1 MNRRWKIALAALV
14 VVLVLGVV
22 AAGVV
27 AADEPD
33 ETGRVGKRLWP
44 RHGPGAGVGFA
55 GLGKMTELLEMN
67 PRELLQA
74 LGDGNSIADLAGDK
88 DMAIGDIVDAM
99 VAQSEGCNAELVE
112 QEFLTDEQA
121 GARSAQ
127 ARQRAL
133 DMVTLPLPYGLQGE
147 ALRAAAEAIGISVED
162 LIAEIEGGNTIAQ
175 VAEDKGIEPDKV
187 VEALVA
193 AKEDS
198 LQEMVDLDLMTETQA
213 KLALYR
219 YRTVAERFVTE
230 GYQCPSLSRRFAQ
243 GIARGALSR
252 GRAFQG
258 NRFRPTRPFGPQI

>member
-1 MNRRWKIALAALV
+1 MNRRWKITLAALV
-14 VVLVLGVV
+14 VVLVLGGIAV
-22 AAGVV
+22 GVV

-44 RHGPGAGVGFA
+44 LGGQGAHAGFA
-55 GLGKMTELLEMN
+55 GLRKVVELLEMS

-99 VAQSEGCNAELVE
+99 VAQREGCNAELVE

-147 ALRAAAEAIGISVED
+147 ALRAAAEAIGISVEE
-162 LIAEIEGGNTIAQ
+162 LIAEIESGKTIAE
-175 VAEDKGIEPDKV
+175 VAGSEEKAAEV

-213 KLALYR
+213 RLALHR
-219 YRTVAERFVTE
+219 YRTVAEQFVTN
-230 GYQCPSLSRRFAQ
+230 GYQCPSPSRRFVA
-243 GIARGALSR
+243 GVARGALG

-258 NRFRPTRPFGPQI
+258 NRFRPMPRMGPGI